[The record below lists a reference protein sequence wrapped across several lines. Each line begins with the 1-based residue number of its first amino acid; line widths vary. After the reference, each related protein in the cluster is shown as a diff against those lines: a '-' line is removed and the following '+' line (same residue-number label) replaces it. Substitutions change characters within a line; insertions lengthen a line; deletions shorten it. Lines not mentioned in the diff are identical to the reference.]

1 MGTNTASR
9 SVKAP
14 IDKVFEAVAD
24 IGAYAETFPS
34 VTKIEFVGE
43 QKSGVGTR
51 FRETRLG
58 SGRDG
63 TSEVEVTEFVDGDH
77 IRLQDEAL
85 GSAWDTTY
93 SVKGEGESTLL
104 TMAVQAE
111 PKKLMAKLTMALGMS
126 GYSANMEKHLDAIK
140 AHCETLT

>member
-1 MGTNTASR
+1 MASNTVSR
-9 SVKAP
+9 SVEAP
-14 IDKVFEAVAD
+14 VDKVFRAVAD
-24 IGAYAETFPS
+24 IEAYTDVFPS

-43 QKSGVGTR
+43 QRSGVGTR

-63 TSEVEVTEFVDGDH
+63 TSEVEVTEFVNGDH
-77 IRLQDEAL
+77 LRLQDEAL

-93 SVKGEGESTLL
+93 SVKDEGGSTLL

-126 GYSANMEKHLDAIK
+126 GYRANMEKHLDAIQ
-140 AHCETLT
+140 AHC